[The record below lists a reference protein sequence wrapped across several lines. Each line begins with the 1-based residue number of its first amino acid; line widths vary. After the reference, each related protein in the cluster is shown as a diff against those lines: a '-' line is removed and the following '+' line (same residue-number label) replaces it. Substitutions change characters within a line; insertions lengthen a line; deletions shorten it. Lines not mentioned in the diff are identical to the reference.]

1 MHRFGLRW
9 VQESVPK
16 GRAPRHPARRGPPLR
31 FQRPINF
38 CVVVVAYFLA
48 MGGISVLA
56 LKLSWVVT
64 AKTIA
69 LSLPDPLNKNLRKP
83 SRVEQRRIDVA
94 RAVPPMPV
102 AKRVLAFEMPTVSYA
117 VLAAQLDLA
126 EEATGPTI
134 PKHSAERE
142 LEKSWLNRLA
152 TELASA
158 QEARRVVRER

>member
-1 MHRFGLRW
+1 
-9 VQESVPK
+9 
-16 GRAPRHPARRGPPLR
+16 
-31 FQRPINF
+31 
-38 CVVVVAYFLA
+38 
-48 MGGISVLA
+48 MGGTSVLA
-56 LKLSWVVT
+56 LKLSWVVP

-126 EEATGPTI
+126 EEATGPKF
-134 PKHSAERE
+134 PKHSAERG
-142 LEKSWLNRLA
+142 LEKSRLNRLA
-152 TELASA
+152 PEFAKPSAADVFKRNFRVIPIASN
-158 QEARRVVRER
+158 